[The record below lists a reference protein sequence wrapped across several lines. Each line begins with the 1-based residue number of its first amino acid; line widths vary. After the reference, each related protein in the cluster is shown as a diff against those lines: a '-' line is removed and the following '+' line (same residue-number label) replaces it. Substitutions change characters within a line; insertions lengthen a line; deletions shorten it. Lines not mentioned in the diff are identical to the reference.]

1 MFIIFFMY
9 VGQWTCYSF
18 FAFLR
23 KIILPFN
30 IITKV
35 GSFDYF
41 VCIKLIIDIFC
52 GTKNEKNH

>member
-1 MFIIFFMY
+1 MY